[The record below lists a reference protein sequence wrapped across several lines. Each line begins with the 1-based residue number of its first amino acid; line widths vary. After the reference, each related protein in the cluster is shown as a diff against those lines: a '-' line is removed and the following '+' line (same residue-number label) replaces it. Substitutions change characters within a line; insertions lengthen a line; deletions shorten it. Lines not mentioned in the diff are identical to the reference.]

1 MEVELTLV
9 VALGEGVVVQGTP
22 GGSWKVPFLDLGAG
36 YMDESVRN
44 HQAVHIL
51 SVHFS
56 VWMLLFHLNTMFVFS

>member
-36 YMDESVRN
+36 FMDV
-44 HQAVHIL
+44 L
-51 SVHFS
+51 S
-56 VWMLLFHLNTMFVFS
+56 L